1 MLRFVKF
8 LSKGY
13 GDDLQDQV
21 NEWLTNNST
30 IEVVST
36 NIFTGSDRFSVAYMI
51 LYKQFDTSKLV

>member
-1 MLRFVKF
+1 MLRFVRF
-8 LSKGY
+8 RSTGY

-36 NIFTGSDRFSVAYMI
+36 NVFTGSDRFPDVYMI
-51 LYKQFDTSKLV
+51 LYKQFDTGKLV